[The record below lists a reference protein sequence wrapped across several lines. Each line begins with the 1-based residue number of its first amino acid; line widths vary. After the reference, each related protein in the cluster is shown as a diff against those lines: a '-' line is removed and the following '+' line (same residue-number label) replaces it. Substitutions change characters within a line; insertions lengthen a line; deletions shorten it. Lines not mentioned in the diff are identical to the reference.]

1 MNPFIDLAFT
11 IIDIYIYILII
22 NVVMSWL
29 VVADILRTDNKF
41 VIAILYASQRLTN
54 PLLNP
59 IRNFLPNL
67 GGIDI
72 SPIIVLLA
80 IQFLRSLLAEYWP
93 LTF

>member
-22 NVVMSWL
+22 NVVMSLL

-72 SPIIVLLA
+72 SPVVLIVLL
-80 IQFLRSLLAEYWP
+80 QFIKRFIVYY
-93 LTF
+93 F

>member
-72 SPIIVLLA
+72 SPVVLFVLLQS
-80 IQFLRSLLAEYWP
+80 IKRFIVYY
-93 LTF
+93 F

>member
-72 SPIIVLLA
+72 SPVVLIVLL
-80 IQFLRSLLAEYWP
+80 QFIKRFIVYY
-93 LTF
+93 F

>member
-1 MNPFIDLAFT
+1 MNPFIGLVFT
-11 IIDIYIYILII
+11 IIDIYVYILIV

-29 VVADILRTDNKF
+29 VVANILRTDNKF
-41 VIAILYASQRLTN
+41 VIAILHASQRLTN

-72 SPIIVLLA
+72 SPVILIVLF
-80 IQFLRSLLAEYWP
+80 QFIKRFIVYY
-93 LTF
+93 F

>member
-1 MNPFIDLAFT
+1 MNPFIGLVFT
-11 IIDIYIYILII
+11 IIDIYVYILIV

-29 VVADILRTDNKF
+29 VVVNILRTDNRF

-72 SPIIVLLA
+72 SPVILIVLF
-80 IQFLRSLLAEYWP
+80 QFIKRFIVYY
-93 LTF
+93 F